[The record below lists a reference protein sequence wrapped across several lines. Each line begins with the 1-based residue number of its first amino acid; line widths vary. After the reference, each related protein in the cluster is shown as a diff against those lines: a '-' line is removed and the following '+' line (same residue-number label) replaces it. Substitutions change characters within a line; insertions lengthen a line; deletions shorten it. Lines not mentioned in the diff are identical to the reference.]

1 MNLLKEEAWRL
12 KIKMTISKTYE
23 IQFPREKRR
32 RRKTFQSAIII
43 NRAKGRGATRII
55 YVIAYNRKPYNA
67 EAALRS
73 IRNATNVRRVEIAT
87 RETSAEPWC
96 TRWIIIGFD
105 PGKTEF
111 SKNWLLHRGESSP
124 KGLQIA
130 AWPKRS
136 RKWHTVL
143 EIMGEIAEFRVLD
156 DRPWDWFHGAH
167 SQDPRH
173 VRVGQAGQKSDLSYL
188 VRRASAPYVACAGGH
203 ASNHQSWRIRHR
215 VL

>member
-1 MNLLKEEAWRL
+1 M
-12 KIKMTISKTYE
+12 
-23 IQFPREKRR
+23 
-32 RRKTFQSAIII
+32 
-43 NRAKGRGATRII
+43 
-55 YVIAYNRKPYNA
+55 
-67 EAALRS
+67 
-73 IRNATNVRRVEIAT
+73 RRVEIAT
-87 RETSAEPWC
+87 RETRALNALGELSSVSIVEKLNFRK
-96 TRWIIIGFD
+96 TRCCG
-105 PGKTEF
+105 
-111 SKNWLLHRGESSP
+111 SSP

-203 ASNHQSWRIRHR
+203 ASNHQSWRVRHR